1 MPLIQYEQR
10 EGPSCCESTNA
21 PSSGSHI
28 DPFLCEAAMKTAH
41 RLSMDYYKRQRR
53 TRGERI
59 QKGTMFILVY
69 AEKVVQ
75 YLRRETDEDNEAP
88 LYMTGMLM

>member
-10 EGPSCCESTNA
+10 EGPSWCGSSNA

-41 RLSMDYYKRQRR
+41 RLSVGHHKRQRS
-53 TRGERI
+53 TSEKQTEKEMGC
-59 QKGTMFILVY
+59 FILLQAAK
-69 AEKVVQ
+69 AEQ
-75 YLRRETDEDNEAP
+75 H
-88 LYMTGMLM
+88 LMATRMAC